1 MEMASLTPGGVGAT
15 AAGLKVMF
23 EDVAVYFSLAEWAE
37 LAKWQKDLYRAV
49 MVDNYEAVTS
59 LGHLSIKPELIC
71 KIERKEEPWMEESL
85 EPLKWKRPWL
95 VLRLSNNMKQNSHQE
110 VSRMMTL
117 QNPEPGET
125 LKSCLPRRSVRRIN
139 VERFTEYCQGFKT
152 WKGPRV
158 HQDQGGSR
166 NAHAVCGQNSR
177 KHLRPKADESQGLW
191 KCPDCGKGLSNQN
204 AFKRHQKFHTGE
216 KPYQCLECGKSFME
230 SSHLTQHQKIHT
242 GEKPYTCLDCGK
254 SFTQISHFIHHRRSH
269 TGEKPYGCPECGK
282 SFNFKSA
289 LIRHHRIH
297 TGEKP
302 YECPACRKRFNVSS
316 HLVRHQR
323 KHLKEA
329 ALEAVEGFRGNPV
342 FLRRCGA
349 PRPYDCMNCE
359 KGFFRSGDLVRHQ
372 RIHTGER
379 PYLCSKCGKGFS
391 YKSSRLRHE
400 AGHIRGVALKC

>member
-1 MEMASLTPGGVGAT
+1 MTPPWFLFVLRMLRGGSGSCWT
-15 AAGLKVMF
+15 
-23 EDVAVYFSLAEWAE
+23 
-37 LAKWQKDLYRAV
+37 QKDGDGVLNSRR
-49 MVDNYEAVTS
+49 NGS
-59 LGHLSIKPELIC
+59 NCS
-71 KIERKEEPWMEESL
+71 RL
-85 EPLKWKRPWL
+85 EI
-95 VLRLSNNMKQNSHQE
+95 LRLSNNMKQNSHRE
-110 VSRMMTL
+110 VSRVTTL
-117 QNPEPGET
+117 QNPEPRET
-125 LKSCLPRRSVRRIN
+125 LESCLPRRSVRRIN
-139 VERFTEYCQGFKT
+139 VERFAECCQGFKT

-166 NAHAVCGQNSR
+166 NAHAVCRQNSR
-177 KHLRPKADESQGLW
+177 KHPRRKADESQSLW
-191 KCPDCGKGLSNQN
+191 KCPDCGKGLSSQN

-216 KPYQCLECGKSFME
+216 KPYQCRECGKSFME
-230 SSHLTQHQKIHT
+230 SSHLTQHQRIHT

-254 SFTQISHFIHHRRSH
+254 RFTQISHFIHHRRSH

-302 YECPACRKRFNVSS
+302 YECPLCRKRFNVSS
-316 HLVRHQR
+316 HLARHQR

-329 ALEAVEGFRGNPV
+329 ALKVVEGFRGNPV
-342 FLRRCGA
+342 FLGRCGA
-349 PRPYDCMNCE
+349 PRPYGCMNCE

-379 PYLCSKCGKGFS
+379 PYLCSKCGKSFS